1 MAKLVGSYES
11 RMRAQDAAAREL
23 SRTMRTPALSPAED
37 AADFYVDEH
46 HEDHVV
52 VRDYKNNKFYRVPCS
67 FAKDGT
73 ATLDTEAMTEVQQ
86 VYAEVTKD
94 FRFLVPVEKA
104 ASARRITYGV
114 VLEPDTEDLQG
125 DVMKA
130 EDIELSAHA
139 WMEESQVGGEMH
151 TEIVKGA
158 FVVES
163 FLAPA
168 DFDVDTAEGTET
180 VKKGSWV
187 LAMRWPEEI
196 WKRIEGGEL
205 TGYSVGGQGVRLD
218 AEDVAKHASHDQ
230 STHGSRTLHGRSED
244 SGRTHTTRDG
254 AKVEEKMKVKRV
266 DNGERLV
273 GSNGVEIDLRN
284 SMFANGQKAPKL
296 TEGAS
301 WAVHPTSG
309 GRADRST
316 DKIIWS
322 RANTTLADFMA
333 SLPPGEY
340 ELAT

>member
-1 MAKLVGSYES
+1 VAKTTGSYEQ
-11 RMRAQDAAAREL
+11 RMRAVDAAVREATKAPASPSPTEAPSL
-23 SRTMRTPALSPAED
+23 SA
-37 AADFYVDEH
+37 YVEEH

-52 VRDYKNNKFYRVPCS
+52 VRDYDRNEFWSVPYTVAADDS
-67 FAKDGT
+67 V
-73 ATLDTEAMTEVQQ
+73 TLGGWTQVQQ
-86 VYAEVTKD
+86 VYAEVTKEL
-94 FRFLVPVEKA
+94 RLLVPIEKSA
-104 ASARRITYGV
+104 GARRITYGV

-230 STHGSRTLHGRSED
+230 STHGSRTRHGRSED

-284 SMFANGQKAPKL
+284 SMFANSQKAPKI
-296 TEGAS
+296 TEPAS

-322 RANTTLADFMA
+322 KANTTLADFMA